1 MIDHQVDSYI
11 ESQGKDPEILTPAER
26 EDYAKAMIHEQ
37 YPGRVPFCSVSDGH
51 VQNTVYI

>member
-26 EDYAKAMIHEQ
+26 EDYAKAMIREQ
-37 YPGRVPFCSVSDGH
+37 YPGRVPFCSVS
-51 VQNTVYI
+51 N